1 MLASARFVSALSDA
15 LLVYVRH
22 WHNGI
27 INVNFWM
34 VKSVARGDAQT
45 DVVAECLKNVEP
57 KYETKL
63 VALGTDGASV
73 MVGKHTGVVQRLR
86 EKVKRSCLIGGHC
99 NEHKLELAYKDA
111 VSDIPLYNKIYQ
123 FLHTLYAFYKISNV
137 NRSGPEA

>member
-34 VKSVARGDAQT
+34 VKTVARGDAQT
-45 DVVAECLKNVEP
+45 ITEVVAEGLKNMEP

-73 MVGKHTGVVQRLR
+73 MVVKTLEWYR
-86 EKVKRSCLIGGHC
+86 E
-99 NEHKLELAYKDA
+99 
-111 VSDIPLYNKIYQ
+111 
-123 FLHTLYAFYKISNV
+123 
-137 NRSGPEA
+137 